1 VQQLEQDLESYKSS
15 YEQMSAEMQGKDDS
29 IKELQ
34 DANKEYEEAYNQLDQ
49 DYKASISD
57 AEAEKKRADTLERRC
72 KTLEDSTKF
81 LEAGQ
86 TRDKETISTL
96 QSSVTSLKQDL
107 KDFTRKEEKLNSL
120 LNESK
125 TESRLLEE
133 KIESLKESNDR
144 LKRTAADAES
154 ESSRLRLEVG
164 RIDNALREKEDQCRG
179 LERERARWEADLERY
194 QKQISRMETSI
205 NHSNVE
211 SRRVE
216 DLLAQIDDL
225 IKGKEDLHQ
234 ELRQSEGLA
243 HEHQRKVVELNRK
256 LESIQKVQTEK
267 ERLEEEVKRLTHR
280 LANVE
285 PFEKPQ
291 DRPQAQEKLR
301 DAQEIIAA
309 LQGEKRALL
318 EELELLQDSS
328 RTGGDKMQL
337 HALRAE
343 NQALVGELESA
354 TRKYDALE
362 QKFKESVKTPVSR
375 LKRPRSNSVLSN
387 GSNDSV
393 PKNDDDV
400 EQYLQGLER
409 GDADALEQLKQIV
422 LSSQQELLR
431 LAEVVEQAN
440 EKEMEW
446 EGQMSKLQTQV
457 TLKTEEAQSLREQMV
472 KLRTRFDSHDL
483 QLKKK
488 EMEVEACKDQ
498 IDELNDLLTSADENR
513 EASLQD
519 LREVI
524 VF

>member
-1 VQQLEQDLESYKSS
+1 
-15 YEQMSAEMQGKDDS
+15 MSADMQGKEDS

-57 AEAEKKRADTLERRC
+57 AEAERKRADTLERRC
-72 KTLEDSTKF
+72 KTLDDSTKF

-96 QSSVTSLKQDL
+96 QSSITSLKQDL
-107 KDFTRKEEKLNSL
+107 KDFTRKEEKLNAL
-120 LNESK
+120 LNENK
-125 TESRLLEE
+125 TESRMLEE

-144 LKRTAADAES
+144 LKCTAADAES

-164 RIDNALREKEDQCRG
+164 RIDSALREKEDQCRG
-179 LERERARWEADLERY
+179 LERERAQLEADLERY

-225 IKGKEDLHQ
+225 IKGNEDLHQ

-243 HEHQRKVVELNRK
+243 NEHQRKVVELNRK

-280 LANVE
+280 LSYVE

-291 DRPQAQEKLR
+291 DRPQEKLR
-301 DAQEIIAA
+301 DAQETIAA

-318 EELELLQDSS
+318 EELESLQDSS

-343 NQALVGELESA
+343 NQALIGELESV

-422 LSSQQELLR
+422 LSSQQELHR

-440 EKEMEW
+440 EKEIEW